1 MYYIQRNLIYIYF
14 FSETIISFYISL
26 GVFYY
31 SFFVKSISSIN
42 QTRPYSRLLINPI
55 NFNCFQYLGCVEVFE
70 SRGMQVCEE
79 ALKVLRVSEI
89 KIPLKLS
96 IRYFQFARVINFL
109 IYTLVDI
116 FFLFPKKKN
125 ILRERNL
132 KSTRSF
138 FQNEILVELEE
149 AAGTCSAA
157 RIRRRFAGG

>member
-1 MYYIQRNLIYIYF
+1 M
-14 FSETIISFYISL
+14 
-26 GVFYY
+26 
-31 SFFVKSISSIN
+31 
-42 QTRPYSRLLINPI
+42 
-55 NFNCFQYLGCVEVFE
+55 
-70 SRGMQVCEE
+70 CEE

-116 FFLFPKKKN
+116 FFLFPKKKKK